1 RSCTSCQKDWL
12 HQSPSCYAY
21 NNAALSNQKNWE
33 SAREV
38 CRTMNSDLPVV
49 SDQTE
54 KDYVKTI
61 SPVAGDQGSTIQGYW
76 IGLRAVEG
84 KWKWIDGSDLTNQ

>member
-1 RSCTSCQKDWL
+1 MEKTWNELNVSRAQWSIDAYCPKKDGVKSCTSCQKDWL
-12 HQSPSCYAY
+12 HRSPSCYAY
-21 NNAALSNQKNWE
+21 NDAAPSNRRKWE

-54 KDYVKTI
+54 K
-61 SPVAGDQGSTIQGYW
+61 
-76 IGLRAVEG
+76 
-84 KWKWIDGSDLTNQ
+84 